1 MIWSCTHSGP
11 KSEPQTLLSP
21 YCFASQAA
29 PLILYAYRTYAAYV
43 LYLQMLQI
51 TNQTVW
57 DKPHVNDSANQPIC
71 MANFAIPPW
80 SYNSFLRHECG
91 PIHHAAICTYTLG
104 ISVEQCGTQQ
114 NPRARVYDLPVEPL
128 DRYIHVLQGGATH
141 HRHPFLRERTS
152 PSAFNIDPISLSFLL
167 LLVPTFLAYRKRNI
181 CTLHVCS

>member
-104 ISVEQCGTQQ
+104 ISQWSSAAHNRILELG
-114 NPRARVYDLPVEPL
+114 YM
-128 DRYIHVLQGGATH
+128 
-141 HRHPFLRERTS
+141 TS
-152 PSAFNIDPISLSFLL
+152 PSSPWIGISTCYKVVLPTIDIPS
-167 LLVPTFLAYRKRNI
+167 
-181 CTLHVCS
+181 